1 MQDAR
6 MIGYRVD
13 RYANEKNISYAEL
26 SSIIGC
32 SETKFKSFVKGRAF
46 VSFNQLSLLARR
58 LGVEITSLLS
68 GNEEGYNKS
77 VVHCMNEFTD
87 NNNREY
93 ILDIIDDYMD
103 VLDSLSN

>member
-13 RYANEKNISYAEL
+13 RYANENNISYAEL
-26 SSIIGC
+26 SSIVGC
-32 SETKFKSFVKGRAF
+32 SEAKFKSFVKGRAF
-46 VSFNQLSLLARR
+46 VSFNQLSLLAKR

-68 GNEEGYNKS
+68 GNEEEYNKS
-77 VVHCMNEFTD
+77 VVHCMNEFSD

>member
-13 RYANEKNISYAEL
+13 RYANENDVSHDEL
-26 SSIIGC
+26 SSIVGC
-32 SETKFKSFVKGRAF
+32 SKAKFKSFLKGRAF
-46 VSFNQLSLLARR
+46 VSFNQLSLLAER

-68 GNEEGYNKS
+68 GDEEGYNKS

-103 VLDSLSN
+103 VLDSVSN

>member
-13 RYANEKNISYAEL
+13 RYANKNNISYAEL

-32 SETKFKSFVKGRAF
+32 SEAKFKSFVKGRAF
-46 VSFNQLSLLARR
+46 VSFNQLSMLAKH
-58 LGVEITSLLS
+58 LGVEVDSLLS
-68 GNEEGYNKS
+68 GDEAEYNKS
-77 VVHCMNEFTD
+77 VVHCMNEFAD
-87 NNNREY
+87 DSNRER
-93 ILDIIDDYMD
+93 ILDILDDYMD

>member
-13 RYANEKNISYAEL
+13 RCANEKNISYAEL

-32 SETKFKSFVKGRAF
+32 SEVKFRSFVKGRAF
-46 VSFNQLSLLARR
+46 VSFNQLSLLAEH
-58 LGVEITSLLS
+58 LGVEIASLLS
-68 GNEEGYNKS
+68 GDEAGYKKS
-77 VVHCMNEFTD
+77 VVHCMNEFAD
-87 NNNREY
+87 DYNREC

-103 VLDSLSN
+103 VLDSLSD